1 MINGI
6 TTAIQKPVDDDDD
19 ELQEVQEKDG
29 LTTMEFRIELEAI
42 RHRT

>member
-6 TTAIQKPVDDDDD
+6 TTAIQKPVDDDGL
-19 ELQEVQEKDG
+19 EEAEEEKDG